1 MTSLICEFCNKKY
14 IRLAAFNNHVINCKF
29 SRIAKS
35 NLEFDTIT
43 NQQIDIKTVY
53 KLLIDL
59 SLKYDKLQDD
69 YNDLKKYVNTT
80 KKKIDII
87 DYLNQNFKYHD
98 FNYNKFINSIE
109 IGNDQL
115 EIVFKKDYIEGILQI
130 LKTHIESLKQS
141 DINIPIKSFN
151 HQEGILYI
159 YGNDNQWKIID
170 KSQLNQL
177 IKVFNKKLLALF
189 IEWKKINELIID
201 SEKFSE
207 IYIINMNKVIA
218 GNFEK
223 KNVNEIIKNK
233 LSKYLQQNLKNVVT
247 YMF

>member
-29 SRIAKS
+29 SRIAK
-35 NLEFDTIT
+35 NNIEFDAIT

-170 KSQLNQL
+170 KTQLNQL
-177 IKVFNKKLLALF
+177 IKLFNKTVGV
-189 IEWKKINELIID
+189 
-201 SEKFSE
+201 
-207 IYIINMNKVIA
+207 IYR
-218 GNFEK
+218 
-223 KNVNEIIKNK
+223 IKNK
-233 LSKYLQQNLKNVVT
+233 
-247 YMF
+247 

>member
-29 SRIAKS
+29 SRIAK
-35 NLEFDTIT
+35 NNIEFDAIT

-98 FNYNKFINSIE
+98 FNYNKFINYIE

-115 EIVFKKDYIEGILQI
+115 EIVFEKVYIEGILQI

-170 KSQLNQL
+170 KTQLNQL
-177 IKVFNKKLLALF
+177 IKLFNKKLLALF
-189 IEWKKINELIID
+189 IEWKKTNAPDL
-201 SEKFSE
+201 
-207 IYIINMNKVIA
+207 YCW
-218 GNFEK
+218 
-223 KNVNEIIKNK
+223 
-233 LSKYLQQNLKNVVT
+233 
-247 YMF
+247 

>member
-1 MTSLICEFCNKKY
+1 MTTLECEFCNKKY
-14 IRLAAFNNHVINCKF
+14 VRLAAFNNHVVNCKF
-29 SRIAKS
+29 SRFAK
-35 NLEFDTIT
+35 N
-43 NQQIDIKTVY
+43 NQEIDIKTVY

-59 SLKYDKLQDD
+59 SLKYDKLEDD
-69 YNDLKKYVNTT
+69 YNELKKYVNTT

-109 IGNDQL
+109 IGNDEL

-170 KSQLNQL
+170 KTQLNHL
-177 IKVFNKKLLALF
+177 IKLFNKKLLALF
-189 IEWKKINELIID
+189 IEWKKTNELIID
-201 SEKFSE
+201 SDKFSE

>member
-14 IRLAAFNNHVINCKF
+14 IRLGAFNNHVINCKF
-29 SRIAKS
+29 SRITKS
-35 NLEFDTIT
+35 NLEFDAIT

-141 DINIPIKSFN
+141 DININ
-151 HQEGILYI
+151 
-159 YGNDNQWKIID
+159 
-170 KSQLNQL
+170 
-177 IKVFNKKLLALF
+177 
-189 IEWKKINELIID
+189 INI
-201 SEKFSE
+201 
-207 IYIINMNKVIA
+207 
-218 GNFEK
+218 
-223 KNVNEIIKNK
+223 
-233 LSKYLQQNLKNVVT
+233 
-247 YMF
+247 